1 MCFPNR
7 SSNQPNQGLDEIR
20 ASRKARNLSDRRDNL
35 EPIGKSPLK
44 ALNKMLVSGPHEK
57 SYFYRIIQAQ

>member
-1 MCFPNR
+1 
-7 SSNQPNQGLDEIR
+7 LDEIR
-20 ASRKARNLSDRRDNL
+20 ASRKTRNLWDRRDNL

-44 ALNKMLVSGPHEK
+44 ALNKMLVSGPDEK